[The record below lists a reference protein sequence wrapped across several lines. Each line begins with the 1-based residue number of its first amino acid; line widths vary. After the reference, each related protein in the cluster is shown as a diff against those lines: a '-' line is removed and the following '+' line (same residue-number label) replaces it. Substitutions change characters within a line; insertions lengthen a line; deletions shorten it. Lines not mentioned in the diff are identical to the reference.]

1 MIFVL
6 GIDAATWAV
15 VKPNLSVLPSFKRLA
30 ELGKAKEL
38 ILKEKPVSPSI
49 WCGMFS
55 GKTFDQHGHDNF
67 VIKGK
72 LVKRE
77 DIKVDFIWD
86 ILEREEKKVKAFNV
100 PFVVP
105 PYSFRVD
112 FKPVGFGLPTNEK
125 EWQEEL
131 EKVTL
136 KAKELLAEKPDV
148 LIAVYTLLDR
158 VQHFH
163 WGEDCVL
170 EWYQRL
176 DTKIGELIFATGFLN
191 KKQNGLIVI
200 SDHGFCSFGE
210 AKVQTLPSRSEWGEL
225 KGDHG
230 ENALLITANIDYPI
244 EKPQDV
250 FFALKKEFEGG
261 YDVRFQCV
269 NAQ

>member
-6 GIDAATWAV
+6 GIDAATWTV
-15 VKPNLSVLPSFKRLA
+15 VRPNLAVLPGFKKLT
-30 ELGKAKEL
+30 ELGQAKEL
-38 ILKEKPVSPSI
+38 ILHEKPVSPSI

-55 GKTFDQHGHDNF
+55 GKTFEEHGHEEF
-67 VIKGK
+67 VDGGR

-86 ILEREEKKVKAFNV
+86 VLEQEGKKIKALNI
-100 PFVVP
+100 PFIVP

-112 FKPVGFGLPTNEK
+112 FKPVGFGLPTDEK

-131 EKVTL
+131 ERVSRKT
-136 KAKELLAEKPDV
+136 KELLAEGLDV

-163 WGEDCVL
+163 WGEACVL
-170 EWYQRL
+170 EWYQKL
-176 DTKIGELIFATGFLN
+176 DRRIGELILDTGFLEDRQN
-191 KKQNGLIVI
+191 KLIVI

-210 AKVQTLPSRSEWGEL
+210 AKVQTLPKKSDWGEL
-225 KGDHG
+225 KGDHS

-250 FFALKKEFEGG
+250 FFALKKEFE
-261 YDVRFQCV
+261 
-269 NAQ
+269 

>member
-6 GIDAATWAV
+6 GIDAATWTV
-15 VKPNLSVLPSFKRLA
+15 VKPNLTKLPGFKRLT
-30 ELGKAKEL
+30 ELGQAREL
-38 ILKEKPVSPSI
+38 ILQEKPVSPSI

-55 GKTFDQHGHDNF
+55 GKTLEEHGHEDF
-67 VIKGK
+67 VSGGR

-86 ILEREEKKVKAFNV
+86 VLEREGKKVKALNV

-131 EKVTL
+131 ERVSF
-136 KAKELLAEKPDV
+136 KAKELLAEELDA
-148 LIAVYTLLDR
+148 LIVVYTLLDR
-158 VQHFH
+158 IQHFH
-163 WGEDCVL
+163 WGEECVL
-170 EWYQRL
+170 EWYQKL
-176 DTKIGELIFATGFLN
+176 DHKIGELLLDSGFLEDR
-191 KKQNGLIVI
+191 QNRLIVI

-210 AKVQTLPSRSEWGEL
+210 AKVQTLPPKSEWGEL
-225 KGDHG
+225 KGDHS

-250 FFALKKEFEGG
+250 FFALKKEFERG
-261 YDVRFQCV
+261 YR
-269 NAQ
+269 